1 MSCTAV
7 RENCGS
13 DALVAVKQYE
23 MILVVDDEPADLNMM
38 RDILVQAGY
47 SVVTAPDPYAAL
59 TLYQRHQGELY
70 LLITD
75 VAMSPINGCELAEK
89 LTDLNKALSVIFVS
103 GYSGAQAL
111 QYKRRYQTPI
121 AFLMKPFTSEQLLA
135 QVRESPEPRKARTA
149 SSQQG
154 EF

>member
-47 SVVTAPDPYAAL
+47 TVVAAPDANAAL
-59 TLYQRHQGELY
+59 ALYQSHQGELY

-89 LTDLNKALSVIFVS
+89 LTELNKALFVIFVS

-111 QYKRRYQTPI
+111 RYKQRYQTPA

-135 QVRESPEPRKARTA
+135 QVRK
-149 SSQQG
+149 
-154 EF
+154 

>member
-1 MSCTAV
+1 
-7 RENCGS
+7 
-13 DALVAVKQYE
+13 
-23 MILVVDDEPADLNMM
+23 MILVVDDEPADLDMM

-47 SVVTAPDPYAAL
+47 TVVTASDPNAAL
-59 TLYQRHQGELY
+59 ALYQRHQGELY

-135 QVRESPEPRKARTA
+135 QVRESPEPRRVRTA
-149 SSQQG
+149 SSQQS

>member
-1 MSCTAV
+1 M
-7 RENCGS
+7 
-13 DALVAVKQYE
+13 KQYE
-23 MILVVDDEPADLNMM
+23 MILVVDDEPVDLDMM

-47 SVVTAPDPYAAL
+47 TVVTAPDANAAL

-111 QYKRRYQTPI
+111 RYKGRYQT
-121 AFLMKPFTSEQLLA
+121 AAALLMKPFTSEQLLA

-149 SSQQG
+149 SSQQS

>member
-1 MSCTAV
+1 
-7 RENCGS
+7 
-13 DALVAVKQYE
+13 

-47 SVVTAPDPYAAL
+47 TVVTASDPNAAL
-59 TLYQRHQGELY
+59 ALYQRHQGELH

-89 LTDLNKALSVIFVS
+89 LTELNKALGVIFVS

-111 QYKRRYQTPI
+111 RYKGQHHTPA

-135 QVRESPEPRKARTA
+135 QVRESPEPRRVRTA
-149 SSQQG
+149 SSQQS